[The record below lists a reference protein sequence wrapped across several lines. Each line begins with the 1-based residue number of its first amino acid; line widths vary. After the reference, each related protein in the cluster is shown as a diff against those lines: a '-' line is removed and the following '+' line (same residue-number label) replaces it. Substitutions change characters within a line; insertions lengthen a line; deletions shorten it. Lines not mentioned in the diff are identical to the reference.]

1 MTAYQ
6 RILDAQKAMK
16 PGNKPIHLMLGGD
29 AGKYKIA
36 SLLYVS
42 AFGVALVGAVD
53 MYLGIN
59 KEEGR

>member
-1 MTAYQ
+1 
-6 RILDAQKAMK
+6 
-16 PGNKPIHLMLGGD
+16 MLGGD